1 MHFFVH
7 GAVSPDAQ
15 EALLKHEQR
24 VHTAIELSAAET
36 DVPGELEEN
45 PRELFKI
52 LQQKQW
58 HLFTTDTAL
67 IHRIFEEKIEFPGGI
82 IVLML
87 DNPDV
92 LNDQGAAVD
101 RLFDRY
107 KRLTVKRLYTIT
119 ASKIKIRQLPG
130 LE

>member
-1 MHFFVH
+1 MQFFVH
-7 GAVSPDAQ
+7 GAVSPDAID
-15 EALLKHEQR
+15 ALRQHEQQ
-24 VHTAIELSAAET
+24 VHTALELSAET
-36 DVPGELEEN
+36 DAPAALEDN
-45 PRELFKI
+45 PRELLKF
-52 LQQKQW
+52 LQKKQW
-58 HLFTTDTAL
+58 HLFTTDTGL
-67 IHRIFEEKIEFPGGI
+67 IHQIYEEKIEFPGGI

-92 LNDQGAAVD
+92 LNDQGAAVE
-101 RLFDRY
+101 RLFERY

>member
-1 MHFFVH
+1 MQFFVH

-15 EALLKHEQR
+15 EALRKHEQA
-24 VHTAIELSAAET
+24 VHTALELSADT
-36 DVPGELEEN
+36 DAPAELEDN
-45 PRELFKI
+45 PRELFKL

-58 HLFTTDTAL
+58 HLFTTDADL
-67 IHRIFEEKIEFPGGI
+67 IHQIYEDKIEFPGGI
-82 IVLML
+82 IVFML

-101 RLFDRY
+101 RLFERY
-107 KRLTVKRLYTIT
+107 KRLTPKRLYTIT

-130 LE
+130 ME